1 MKNIVTETADKYGI
15 KWDYDS
21 AFMSLSLQV
30 VGKEHISDMNPSEM
44 DNMASFIEENQHLF
58 SKKILKESL
67 LKDVQPLKQNEDY
80 GDFLEK
86 VRARLKKRKAKRD
99 RNRQKS

>member
-15 KWDYDS
+15 KWSYDPV
-21 AFMSLSLQV
+21 FMNLSLQE
-30 VGKEHISDMNPSEM
+30 VGKEHIADMTEDEM
-44 DNMASFIEENQHLF
+44 QQMANFIDNYHYIF
-58 SKKILKESL
+58 SKNILIQSSS
-67 LKDVQPLKQNEDY
+67 KDVEPLKQNEDY

-99 RNRQKS
+99 RNHQKS